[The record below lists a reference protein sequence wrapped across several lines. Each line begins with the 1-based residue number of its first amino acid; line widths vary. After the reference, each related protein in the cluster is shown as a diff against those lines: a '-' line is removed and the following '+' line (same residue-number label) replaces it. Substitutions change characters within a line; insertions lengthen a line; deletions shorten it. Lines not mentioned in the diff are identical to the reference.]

1 MKKKSEKSESDKKT
15 HKGIFIFKNIYKYK
29 MTRIGIVLNFKKA
42 EKKKDELLYVNSRK
56 KPWLQ
61 LANEPEFRPY
71 SIMRADRNDEL
82 KRHVPVDVALG
93 LYIKSMY
100 PDVVVDFIRP
110 DEISVSRFAQND
122 IVFLMQYDLL
132 EAYHL
137 DRSNFVKFKK
147 VLEKSNNVY
156 PPYDYQKFINNKCSY
171 YNYLEKHD
179 IPIAPTHCIDIK
191 GFNRNPDTYIE
202 NLLEEIESIGWDS
215 FIIKPVYGQE
225 SFGFGKFLNVSENRQ
240 QIKTKLLHYFNKFA
254 DKYTGFIVQKY
265 IAGFDKGKIEARMY
279 FINGKY
285 LFCMATSGLTW
296 SATMRETRPVQEGG
310 TFKISDTEWA
320 YIKRLAKKVMKTLPT
335 FNLKEGMQ
343 NSIITRIDIGSGLEG
358 VPYSFFV
365 NEVEF
370 APSFFIE
377 RQDEPVI
384 QHIGDAL
391 VKTAEEY
398 KNHKKIKV
406 NF

>member
-1 MKKKSEKSESDKKT
+1 
-15 HKGIFIFKNIYKYK
+15 

-42 EKKKDELLYVNSRK
+42 EKKKNELLYVNSRK

-71 SIMRADRNDEL
+71 SIMRADKNDVL

-93 LYIKSMY
+93 IYIKSIY
-100 PDVVVDFIRP
+100 PDVIVDLIRP
-110 DEISVSRFAQND
+110 EEISVSRFAEND

-137 DRSNFVKFKK
+137 DKSNFEKFKK

-156 PPYDYQKFINNKCSY
+156 PPYDYQKFINNKCY
-171 YNYLEKHD
+171 YYDYLEKHN

-191 GFNRNPDTYIE
+191 GFNRNPDVYIE
-202 NLLEEIESIGWDS
+202 NLLEDIEKIGWDS

-225 SFGFGKFLNVSENRQ
+225 SFGFGKFINVSENTRK
-240 QIKTKLLHYFNKFA
+240 IKTQLVNYFKKFA
-254 DKYTGFIVQKY
+254 DKYKGFIVQKY
-265 IAGFDKGKIEARMY
+265 IAGFDKGKMEARMY

-296 SATMRETRPVQEGG
+296 STTMRETRPVQEGG
-310 TFKISDTEWA
+310 TFKISDIEWA
-320 YIKRLAKKVMKTLPT
+320 YIKNLAKKVMKTLPT
-335 FNLKEGMQ
+335 FNLKEGK

-358 VPYSFFV
+358 VPFSFFV

-384 QHIGDAL
+384 QKIGDAL

-398 KNHKKIKV
+398 RNNKKIKV

>member
-1 MKKKSEKSESDKKT
+1 
-15 HKGIFIFKNIYKYK
+15 

-42 EKKKDELLYVNSRK
+42 EKKKNELLYVNSRK

-71 SIMRADRNDEL
+71 SIMRADKNDVL

-93 LYIKSMY
+93 IYIKSIY
-100 PDVVVDFIRP
+100 PDVIVDLIRP
-110 DEISVSRFAQND
+110 EEISVSRFAEND

-137 DRSNFVKFKK
+137 DKSNFEKFKK

-156 PPYDYQKFINNKCSY
+156 PPYDYQKFINNKCY
-171 YNYLEKHD
+171 YYDYLEKHN

-191 GFNRNPDTYIE
+191 GFNRNPNLYIE
-202 NLLEEIESIGWDS
+202 NLLEDIEKIGWDS

-225 SFGFGKFLNVSENRQ
+225 SFGFGKFINVSENTRK
-240 QIKTKLLHYFNKFA
+240 IKTQLLNYFKKFA
-254 DKYTGFIVQKY
+254 DKYKGFIVQKY
-265 IAGFDKGKIEARMY
+265 IAGFDKGKMEARMY

-296 SATMRETRPVQEGG
+296 STTMRETRPVQEGG
-310 TFKISDTEWA
+310 TFKISDIEWA
-320 YIKRLAKKVMKTLPT
+320 YIKNLAKKVMKTLPT
-335 FNLKEGMQ
+335 FNLKEGK

-358 VPYSFFV
+358 VPFSFFV

-377 RQDEPVI
+377 RQNEPVI
-384 QHIGDAL
+384 QNIGDAL

-398 KNHKKIKV
+398 RNNKKIKV

>member
-1 MKKKSEKSESDKKT
+1 
-15 HKGIFIFKNIYKYK
+15 

-42 EKKKDELLYVNSRK
+42 EKKKNELLYVNSRK
-56 KPWLQ
+56 KPWLK

-71 SIMRADRNDEL
+71 SIMRADKNDVL

-93 LYIKSMY
+93 IYIKSIY
-100 PDVVVDFIRP
+100 PDVIVDLIRP
-110 DEISVSRFAQND
+110 EEISISRFAEND

-137 DRSNFVKFKK
+137 DRSNFEKFKK

-156 PPYDYQKFINNKCSY
+156 PPYDYQKFINNKCY
-171 YNYLEKHD
+171 YYDYLEKHN

-202 NLLEEIESIGWDS
+202 NLLEDIEKIGWDS

-225 SFGFGKFLNVSENRQ
+225 SFGFGKFINVSENIRK
-240 QIKTKLLHYFNKFA
+240 IKTQLLNYFKKFA
-254 DKYTGFIVQKY
+254 DKYKGFIVQKY
-265 IAGFDKGKIEARMY
+265 IAGFDKGKMEARMY

-296 SATMRETRPVQEGG
+296 STTMRETRPVQEGG
-310 TFKISDTEWA
+310 TFKISDTEWS
-320 YIKRLAKKVMKTLPT
+320 YIKHLAKKVMKTLPT
-335 FNLKEGMQ
+335 FNLKEGK
-343 NSIITRIDIGSGLEG
+343 NSIITRIDIGSGLEE
-358 VPYSFFV
+358 VPFSFFV

-370 APSFFIE
+370 APAFFIE

-384 QHIGDAL
+384 QNIGDVL

>member
-1 MKKKSEKSESDKKT
+1 
-15 HKGIFIFKNIYKYK
+15 

-42 EKKKDELLYVNSRK
+42 EKKKNELLYVNSRK

-71 SIMRADRNDEL
+71 SIMRADKNDVL

-93 LYIKSMY
+93 IYIKSIY
-100 PDVVVDFIRP
+100 PDVIVDLIRP
-110 DEISVSRFAQND
+110 EEISVSRFAEND

-137 DRSNFVKFKK
+137 DKSNFEKFKK

-156 PPYDYQKFINNKCSY
+156 PPYDYQKFINNKCY
-171 YNYLEKHD
+171 YYDYLEKHN

-191 GFNRNPDTYIE
+191 GFNRNPDVYIE
-202 NLLEEIESIGWDS
+202 NLLQDIEKIGWDS

-225 SFGFGKFLNVSENRQ
+225 SFGFGKFINVSENTRK
-240 QIKTKLLHYFNKFA
+240 IKTQLVNYFKKFA
-254 DKYTGFIVQKY
+254 DKYKGFIVQKY
-265 IAGFDKGKIEARMY
+265 IAGFDKGKMEARMY

-296 SATMRETRPVQEGG
+296 STTMRETRPVQEGG
-310 TFKISDTEWA
+310 TFKISDIEWA
-320 YIKRLAKKVMKTLPT
+320 YIKNLAKKVMKTLPT
-335 FNLKEGMQ
+335 FNLKEGK

-358 VPYSFFV
+358 VPFSFFV

-384 QHIGDAL
+384 QKIGDAL

-398 KNHKKIKV
+398 RNNKKIKV

>member
-1 MKKKSEKSESDKKT
+1 
-15 HKGIFIFKNIYKYK
+15 

-42 EKKKDELLYVNSRK
+42 EKKKNELLYVNSRK

-71 SIMRADRNDEL
+71 SIMRADKNDVL

-93 LYIKSMY
+93 IYIKSIY
-100 PDVVVDFIRP
+100 PDVIVDLIRP
-110 DEISVSRFAQND
+110 EEISVSRFAEND

-137 DRSNFVKFKK
+137 DKSNFEKFKK

-156 PPYDYQKFINNKCSY
+156 PPYEYQKFINNKCY
-171 YNYLEKHD
+171 YYDYLEKHN

-191 GFNRNPDTYIE
+191 GFNRNPNLYIE
-202 NLLEEIESIGWDS
+202 NLLEDIEKIGWDS

-225 SFGFGKFLNVSENRQ
+225 SFGFGKFINVSENTRK
-240 QIKTKLLHYFNKFA
+240 IKTQLLNYFKKFA
-254 DKYTGFIVQKY
+254 DKYKGFIVQKY
-265 IAGFDKGKIEARMY
+265 IAGFDKGKMEARMY

-296 SATMRETRPVQEGG
+296 STTMRETRPVQEGG
-310 TFKISDTEWA
+310 TFKISDIEWA
-320 YIKRLAKKVMKTLPT
+320 YIKNLAKKVMKTLPT
-335 FNLKEGMQ
+335 FNLKEGK

-358 VPYSFFV
+358 VPFSFFV

-377 RQDEPVI
+377 RQNEPVI
-384 QHIGDAL
+384 QNIGDAL

-398 KNHKKIKV
+398 RNNKKIKV

>member
-1 MKKKSEKSESDKKT
+1 
-15 HKGIFIFKNIYKYK
+15 

-42 EKKKDELLYVNSRK
+42 EKKKNELLYVNSRK

-71 SIMRADRNDEL
+71 SIMRADKNDVL

-93 LYIKSMY
+93 IYIKSIY
-100 PDVVVDFIRP
+100 PDVIVDLIRP
-110 DEISVSRFAQND
+110 EEISVSRFAEND

-137 DRSNFVKFKK
+137 DKSNFEKFKK

-156 PPYDYQKFINNKCSY
+156 PPYDYQKFINNKCY
-171 YNYLEKHD
+171 YYDYLEKHN

-191 GFNRNPDTYIE
+191 GFNRNPDVYIE
-202 NLLEEIESIGWDS
+202 NLLQDIEKIGWDS

-225 SFGFGKFLNVSENRQ
+225 SFGFGKFINVSENTRK
-240 QIKTKLLHYFNKFA
+240 IKTQLVNYFKKFA
-254 DKYTGFIVQKY
+254 DKYKGFIVQKY
-265 IAGFDKGKIEARMY
+265 IAGFDKGKMEARMY

-296 SATMRETRPVQEGG
+296 STTMRETRPVQEGG
-310 TFKISDTEWA
+310 TFKISDIEWA
-320 YIKRLAKKVMKTLPT
+320 YIKNLAKKVMKTLPT
-335 FNLKEGMQ
+335 FNLKEGK

-358 VPYSFFV
+358 VPFSFFV

-384 QHIGDAL
+384 QKIGDAL
-391 VKTAEEY
+391 VKSAEEY
-398 KNHKKIKV
+398 RNNKKIKV

>member
-1 MKKKSEKSESDKKT
+1 
-15 HKGIFIFKNIYKYK
+15 

-42 EKKKDELLYVNSRK
+42 EKKKNELLYVNSRK

-71 SIMRADRNDEL
+71 SIMRADKNDVL

-93 LYIKSMY
+93 IYIKSIY
-100 PDVVVDFIRP
+100 PDVIVDLIRP
-110 DEISVSRFAQND
+110 EEISVSRFAEND

-137 DRSNFVKFKK
+137 DKSNFEKFKK

-156 PPYDYQKFINNKCSY
+156 PPYDYQKFINNKCY
-171 YNYLEKHD
+171 YYDYLEKHN

-191 GFNRNPDTYIE
+191 GFNRNPDVYIE
-202 NLLEEIESIGWDS
+202 NLLQDIEKIGWDS

-225 SFGFGKFLNVSENRQ
+225 SFGFGKFINVSENTRK
-240 QIKTKLLHYFNKFA
+240 IKTQLVNYFKKFA
-254 DKYTGFIVQKY
+254 DKYKGFIVQKY
-265 IAGFDKGKIEARMY
+265 IAGFDKGKMEARMY

-296 SATMRETRPVQEGG
+296 STTMRETRPVQEGG
-310 TFKISDTEWA
+310 TFKISDIEWA
-320 YIKRLAKKVMKTLPT
+320 YIKNLAKKVMKTLPT
-335 FNLKEGMQ
+335 FNLKEGK

-358 VPYSFFV
+358 VPFSFFV

-377 RQDEPVI
+377 RQDEPVNRRCISKNSRRI
-384 QHIGDAL
+384 Q
-391 VKTAEEY
+391 K
-398 KNHKKIKV
+398 
-406 NF
+406 